1 MYLKLQVGRVRV
13 RVACPASAKAATDVA
28 GLSRAHAAARM
39 APFDFAGFHGS
50 PYVPISSHLASFAS
64 PFFYLQLSHAVTSLL
79 LPSPFREKT
88 VKPVP
93 PLPPSV
99 LGIG

>member
-1 MYLKLQVGRVRV
+1 MWTGLSVYLKLQVGRV

-39 APFDFAGFHGS
+39 APFDFAGFH
-50 PYVPISSHLASFAS
+50 
-64 PFFYLQLSHAVTSLL
+64 T
-79 LPSPFREKT
+79 EKT

-93 PLPPSV
+93 LLLPSV